1 MPDFDFDANEFDAN
15 EVVNVT
21 AGKSLTGN
29 LTDNL
34 IDSNLSVLVTSFTVA
49 GDATVYD
56 AADQPVEIANVGTL
70 RIDNYG
76 NYSFEPVADYSG
88 SVPVITY
95 TLINDEDFSED
106 TSTLTIT
113 VSSLPVN
120 TLNNAPKGA
129 NKTVTTL
136 EDSAYTLTAADFG
149 FSDDDGNSLA
159 AVKISSLPANGTL
172 RYNGV
177 AITLAQVTAGFE
189 VLAANL
195 GLLTFVPAAHANGSA
210 YASFTFQVR
219 DNGGTANGGMDLD
232 LTPNTISFNVTP
244 VNDAPAGT
252 DGPVTLLEDSVKTF
266 AASDFGFSDVDGDRL
281 AAVKISSLPANGT
294 LRYNGVAITP
304 AQVTAGFEVLA
315 ANLGLLT
322 FVPAANANGSAYAS
336 FTFQVRDDSASYGGS
351 LDLTPN
357 TITLNVTPVN
367 DAPSGIATATLAPG
381 TEDQVYTLNTS
392 DLLVGFSDVDIATN
406 GQVLSIV
413 NLVSSDGTVKNNLDG
428 TYTITPA
435 ANFNGAVTLTYD
447 VTDGNGGTLTGQ
459 TTSFSIA
466 AENDPITGSPNATL
480 AAGTEDT
487 AYTINAAQL
496 LQGFSDVDIAT
507 NGQVLSITNLT
518 SSNGTVTNNGNGIYT
533 ITPAANFN
541 GSITLT
547 YDVTDNQGSTLTA
560 QTLSY
565 TLNAVNDAPT
575 GSATAVLGN
584 GTEDTTYTISQA
596 QLLDGFSDVDSA
608 TLSITDFA
616 TSNGTFVKNPD
627 GSFTITPTLNSNG
640 AVIVTYKVSDGEFSV
655 NGSNTFTLTAVNDAP
670 TGSASAVL
678 AAGTED
684 TAYSISTADLLAGF
698 TDVEGDSL
706 SVTNFKVN
714 GTALMT
720 DAAGNYVFMP
730 TANAHGDFTVT
741 YDVSDGTDSTAAS
754 LGFSL
759 TALNDTPVLTGAAAT
774 LAPGTEDTTYTVT
787 KAQLLQG
794 FTDVDG
800 DTLSITNFTSSNGA
814 VVENADGSF
823 TITPDTNFNG
833 VVNLTYQVSDG
844 QASVDATQ
852 LFSLTAVNDA
862 PTGSASAVLAA
873 GTEDTAYTVTKAQLL
888 QGFTDVDG
896 DTLSI
901 TNFTSSNG
909 AVVENADGSFT
920 ITPDTNFNGVVN
932 LTYQVS
938 DGQASVDATR
948 LFSLTAVNDAP
959 TGSASAVLA
968 AGTEDTAYS
977 ISTADLLAGFT
988 DVEGDS
994 LSVTNFKVN
1003 GTALMTDAAG
1013 NYVFMPTAN
1022 ANGDFTVTYDVSDGT
1037 DSTAASLGFSLT
1049 ALNDVPVLTGAAATL
1064 APGTEDTAYTVTKA
1078 QLLQGFTDVEGD
1090 SLSITNFTSS
1100 NGAVVENADGSFTI
1114 TPAANF
1120 NGIVNL
1126 TYKVSDGKAS
1136 VDATQFF
1143 SLAANAILVDH
1154 RPTISPSSATV
1165 PTLTIDETV
1174 LATDASASFAGL
1186 FTSSFGN
1193 DGFKDTNNDKVQD
1206 ADAISYALGIN
1217 AGSTGLVDTQTNT
1230 AVVLSLVSG
1239 AVIGRAGT
1247 GGPEVFRITVD
1258 ANTGLVT
1265 LDQKRSVVHNDPADP
1280 DESGT
1285 SAAELSAANLVT
1297 LTATITD
1304 RDLDSASAT
1313 RNIGTAF
1320 KFKDDGPIVTSISR
1334 IYGYNTD
1341 QPLNGSYNFNV
1352 GADSVGNAA
1361 ANGVILQG
1369 LTGVTAQ
1376 GGTTPS
1382 GRAITDQTLT
1392 WSNET
1397 DTMVAYNFGFKY
1409 FVQPTATQQATATG
1423 TVTFNK
1429 TNGTYTFDLAS
1440 AISGQEQFSTSAPLT
1455 TFNYDT
1461 QGNNFPEIVVQQYSS
1476 NFFAALTATVGPSGN
1491 TSGLVTIDLNGGSS
1505 NLQFLPGDLW
1515 KNSFTGYLNV
1525 SNATVGVNSDTIQRD
1540 ELLNYDFYTANPVT
1554 GSGTSARI
1562 NPSSTR
1568 AYADSLSITLD
1579 QITAPGGVAKEDI
1592 AILLKLYNPA
1602 NNGYTTKL
1610 LIANNAT
1617 DYKPVGSF
1625 FQVDVTSN
1633 NYDSTNYQ
1641 IYGVQIVTSTENLTG
1656 TGFSLTGNNS
1666 VTLTAAGRD
1675 LEETS
1680 DSDVMKIIKLDVN
1693 TKPTQIFD
1701 TDLNFVG
1708 QLVDGDADSASF
1720 NFGVHLE
1727 ADSSTLIGTAQSDY
1741 LTGTSA
1747 ANILNG
1753 GGGNDILLGLGGA
1766 DQLTGGNGNDRFLF
1780 NSPSEGI
1787 DTITDFTV
1795 TDDLIVVS
1803 KSGFG
1808 AGLSSNTV
1816 DSVINSNQFVP
1827 DSGTMTSSTRFIY
1840 NSSTGGLFYDPD
1852 GNGVAAALQFATLSS
1867 RPASITSAN
1876 IFVAA

>member
-774 LAPGTEDTTYTVT
+774 LAPGTEDTT
-787 KAQLLQG
+787 
-794 FTDVDG
+794 
-800 DTLSITNFTSSNGA
+800 
-814 VVENADGSF
+814 
-823 TITPDTNFNG
+823 
-833 VVNLTYQVSDG
+833 
-844 QASVDATQ
+844 
-852 LFSLTAVNDA
+852 
-862 PTGSASAVLAA
+862 
-873 GTEDTAYTVTKAQLL
+873 YTVTKAQLL